1 MKRHSPFWKDEADFM
16 SMIRR
21 ILALDGVNVICHFRD
36 DGYLLRRLRPMG
48 RDDMARLAQFAH
60 DYRRMIQGSADQL
73 AMFTGMRGWT
83 PPHGWIAGGAVRS
96 VCGVGNLVCVVEGA
110 DAP

>member
-1 MKRHSPFWKDEADFM
+1 M

-36 DGYLLRRLRPMG
+36 DGYLLEGYGLMG
-48 RDDMARLAQFAH
+48 RDDMVRLAQFAH
-60 DYRRMIQGSADQL
+60 DYRRMIQGNADQL

-83 PPHGWIAGGAVRS
+83 PPHGWVVRARYS
-96 VCGVGNLVCVVEGA
+96 QSAASATWCA
-110 DAP
+110 SWKAPMRP